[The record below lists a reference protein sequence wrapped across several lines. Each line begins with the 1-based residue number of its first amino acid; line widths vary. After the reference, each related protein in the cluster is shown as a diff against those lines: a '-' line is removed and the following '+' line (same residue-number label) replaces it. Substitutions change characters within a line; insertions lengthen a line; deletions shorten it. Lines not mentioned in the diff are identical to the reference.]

1 VEREQIKRIRS
12 LADELMLE
20 CLFMLR
26 HAVAADTY
34 AEFFGSDSDLP
45 EFLAGISMKQFRE
58 HLTNAEALM
67 AKIRKVMEGN
77 IENEGKG
84 GEG

>member
-1 VEREQIKRIRS
+1 MEREQIKRIRS
-12 LADELMLE
+12 LVDELMLE

-58 HLTNAEALM
+58 HLTNAETLI
-67 AKIRKVMEGN
+67 AKIRKVMDGSD
-77 IENEGKG
+77 ENEGKG